1 MKMTIEEVRRGMAG
15 SDFDIDK
22 KNHAVRIPEQTPDA
36 HYEAASEEAQV
47 ETNWSVR
54 FPNISLWIVEFQD
67 RYADLPPYVWTL
79 CKVFL
84 SKSQAIAFA
93 KDLKNNANDIRIRCQ
108 KNLRQPKVV
117 YKVLDNGSVEKIKE
131 A

>member
-1 MKMTIEEVRRGMAG
+1 MKMTNCG

-22 KNHAVRIPEQTPDA
+22 KNHSVRIPEQTPDEY
-36 HYEAASEEAQV
+36 YEAASDEAHV
-47 ETNWSVR
+47 EAIWSVR
-54 FPNISLWIVEFQD
+54 FPNVSFWIVEFQD

-79 CKVFL
+79 CRVFL
-84 SKSQAIAFA
+84 CKSQAIEYA

-108 KNLRQPKVV
+108 RNLRQLKVV
-117 YKVLDNGSVEKIKE
+117 YKISDDGTVEKIKE